1 MIKAIIFDWFNTLA
15 RYEPPR
21 EKVHSQALKEFGINI
36 EPVKLIAPLLAADKV
51 FFEQNITSPIRKRT
65 AEEQD
70 EFYAHYE
77 EILMMEAGLKFN
89 KDLPHKVFR
98 KGREMFGDQL
108 DFVLF
113 DDVLP
118 GLNALHNLR
127 LTVGLVTNL
136 AKDMAFLIHK
146 LGLGKYLD
154 FVITPYDA
162 GVDKPDPKIFKAALG
177 KAGVTSKEAIYIG
190 DQYKV
195 DILGALSAGIQPMLI
210 DRYGL
215 YPDFKE
221 CPRITSLS
229 EIPQYLK

>member
-1 MIKAIIFDWFNTLA
+1 
-15 RYEPPR
+15 
-21 EKVHSQALKEFGINI
+21 
-36 EPVKLIAPLLAADKV
+36 
-51 FFEQNITSPIRKRT
+51 
-65 AEEQD
+65 
-70 EFYAHYE
+70 
-77 EILMMEAGLKFN
+77 
-89 KDLPHKVFR
+89 
-98 KGREMFGDQL
+98 
-108 DFVLF
+108 
-113 DDVLP
+113 
-118 GLNALHNLR
+118 
-127 LTVGLVTNL
+127 
-136 AKDMAFLIHK
+136 
-146 LGLGKYLD
+146 
-154 FVITPYDA
+154 VITPYDA